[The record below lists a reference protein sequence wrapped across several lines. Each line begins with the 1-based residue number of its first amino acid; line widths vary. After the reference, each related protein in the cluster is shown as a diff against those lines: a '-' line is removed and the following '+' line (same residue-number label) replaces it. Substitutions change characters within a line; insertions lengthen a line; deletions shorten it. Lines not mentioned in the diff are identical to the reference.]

1 MNAPRSVAPAPVP
14 AASAAP
20 GGAAATAASAAR
32 RPVALPP
39 WLTALRA
46 EVAAH
51 PAVNHMLLSRLAT
64 GPYTKEDYR
73 SFGLQHYA
81 LVGFFT
87 RYMEVL
93 LMRAPTSAEKLWL
106 AKVLVNEYGEGSD
119 GLDHTALYR
128 RFLTT
133 AGVRP
138 NEEFENELCPEAF
151 EFVHEHLRI
160 CREEPFLVG
169 LGALGPGHEWA
180 IPKMFSH
187 LIPGLRRAR
196 FEESEILYFTLHC
209 EQDLDHGAWMTEV
222 LAEQARTHEQQ
233 EQVRRG
239 AVLSLEARFRFW
251 TGVERRIVQWR
262 QPEAVKA
269 VAHGVYGGSRD
280 PARLAS
286 PGKLA
291 DLRRAATRYQESGS
305 WGA

>member
-1 MNAPRSVAPAPVP
+1 MSQLETATPP
-14 AASAAP
+14 ASA
-20 GGAAATAASAAR
+20 
-32 RPVALPP
+32 RPLPA
-39 WLTALRA
+39 WLSALRA
-46 EVAAH
+46 EVASH
-51 PAVNHMLLSRLAT
+51 PAVNHLLLARLAT
-64 GPYTKEDYR
+64 GPYTKSDYK

-119 GLDHTALYR
+119 GLDHTQLYR
-128 RFLTT
+128 KFLTS
-133 AGVRP
+133 AGTRV

-151 EFVHEHLRI
+151 AFVREHLRI

-222 LAEQARTHEQQ
+222 LAEQAQTREQQ

-239 AVLSLEARFRFW
+239 ALLSLEARFRFW

-269 VAHGVYGGSRD
+269 VAHGVYGGSKD
-280 PARLAS
+280 PARLSS

-291 DLRRAATRYQESGS
+291 DLKRLATRYQEGGV
-305 WGA
+305 WAP